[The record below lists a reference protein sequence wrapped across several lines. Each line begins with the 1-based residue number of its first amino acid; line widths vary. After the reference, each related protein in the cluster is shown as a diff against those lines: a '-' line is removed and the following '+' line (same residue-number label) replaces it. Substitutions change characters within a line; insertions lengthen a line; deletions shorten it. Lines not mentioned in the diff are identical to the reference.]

1 VRHDPPAT
9 PADRVTGASARLVAE
24 TAPLGLVA
32 LRSDGSWVFAN
43 AAVARLLGYS
53 DPEALMRVPVWRL
66 HRHPEVALDILRER
80 LGSGELSDVRIEL
93 QRRDGNPVQVRIH
106 ARALALGTGELLIVG
121 SVEDLTRP
129 MVEQEESA
137 HAEKMEAVARFA
149 AGVAHDYN
157 NLLTS
162 IIGEARQLLSEGGAE
177 GSVHASATAILTAA
191 RTASRLT
198 QRLLVF
204 AKSEVVRTEI
214 LDLAQAIRGLE
225 GSMAG
230 LLPEDVNVIW
240 RVDADTGFVR
250 IAPRHLEHIIAN
262 LVTNARDAMPAGGAV
277 VVETGRTWAPDD
289 TDGIDFHPPVL
300 PGEYA
305 SFAIGD
311 RGVGM
316 NREVRRRIFD
326 PFFTTKR
333 VGEGAGLGLT
343 TVYAL
348 VQRAGGHIAVMS
360 APAYGTVAR
369 VLLPLCPPVEGA
381 ALPAKAAPKPRESR
395 RPVVLVVDDDAAVRN
410 VMVRSL
416 ARAGCEVLEAPDALA
431 AQAMVRGRQGP
442 LDLMV
447 TDVMM
452 PRVKGTELARW
463 LRAVR
468 PDTAILLVSGYLDSA
483 QIQAWVDEDP
493 DVFLSKPFEPAE
505 LVERAHARLRTRG
518 FGLGAA
524 RPADFR

>member
-1 VRHDPPAT
+1 VRRDPPET
-9 PADRVTGASARLVAE
+9 SADRVTGASARLVAE

-43 AAVARLLGYS
+43 AAAARLLGYA
-53 DPEALMRVPVWRL
+53 DPAELMGVPVWRL

-80 LGSGELSDVRIEL
+80 LGSGELSDVRLEL

-106 ARALALGTGELLIVG
+106 ARALALGSGELLLVG

-177 GSVHASATAILTAA
+177 GGVHASATAILTAA

-204 AKSEVVRTEI
+204 AKSEVVRTEVV
-214 LDLAQAIRGLE
+214 DLAQAIRGLE
-225 GSMAG
+225 GSIAG
-230 LLPEDVNVIW
+230 LLPEDVTVVT
-240 RVDADTGFVR
+240 RVDADAGFVK

-262 LVTNARDAMPAGGAV
+262 LVTNARDAMPAGGTV
-277 VVETGRTWAPDD
+277 VVETGRAWAPDD
-289 TDGIDFHPPVL
+289 TEGIDFHPPVL

-369 VLLPLCPPVEGA
+369 VLLPLSAPVADA
-381 ALPAKAAPKPRESR
+381 AVPAKAAPQPREAR

-431 AQAMVRGRQGP
+431 AQTMVRSRQGP

-468 PDTAILLVSGYLDSA
+468 PDTSILLVSGYLDSA

-505 LVERAHARLRTRG
+505 LVERAQARLRTRG
-518 FGLGAA
+518 FGAGAA
-524 RPADFR
+524 HPTGIR